1 MRHAR
6 SMHLEAKAPKES
18 GASGDTHVVPLEGEE
33 DEAAE
38 EQESSSAETDGK
50 GSVRSTGGPGS

>member
-1 MRHAR
+1 
-6 SMHLEAKAPKES
+6 MHLEAKAPKES

>member
-6 SMHLEAKAPKES
+6 SIPSEGQAPKES
-18 GASGDTHVVPLEGEE
+18 GALGDTHVVPLEGEE

-38 EQESSSAETDGK
+38 EQESSSAEADGE
-50 GSVRSTGGPGS
+50 GSVRSAGGPGS